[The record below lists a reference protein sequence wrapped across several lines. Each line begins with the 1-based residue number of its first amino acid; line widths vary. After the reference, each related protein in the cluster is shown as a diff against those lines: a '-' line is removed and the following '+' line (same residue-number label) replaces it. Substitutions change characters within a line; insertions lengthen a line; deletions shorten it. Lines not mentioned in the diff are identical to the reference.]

1 MDISKY
7 NCKKILYFQKPHMQ
21 GQVILCLSRKLRAL
35 DDKCKKQVLRVAEL
49 QSDDYHLD
57 RPLYY
62 ACRDARELLCDT
74 VHAGGGKVFD
84 CLFKHKNDPKMP
96 DEVLQSL
103 YLSLIFKIIKID

>member
-1 MDISKY
+1 
-7 NCKKILYFQKPHMQ
+7 MQ
-21 GQVILCLSRKLRAL
+21 GKTILCLSKKLRSL

-62 ACRDARELLCDT
+62 ACREARETFCDM

-84 CLFKHKNDPKMP
+84 CLFKHKNDPSMP
-96 DEVLQSL
+96 DEVLLLFLLVLDLL
-103 YLSLIFKIIKID
+103 YFQRVLIKNNYPVNTIDI